1 MLDFMSDTTPGPT
14 SDDEAAAVVAT
25 PDEGPAN
32 PQADP
37 VDHQSSPP
45 GGRGYDDD
53 EVAVDPDDAP
63 SANSFLLQI
72 IAGAL
77 MVVVLL
83 TVAAITGSDILLGV
97 ALLSIL
103 PGIALVVHAIFK
115 MMSTD

>member
-1 MLDFMSDTTPGPT
+1 MSDTSPTPT
-14 SDDEAAAVVAT
+14 SDEAETDFVPT

-32 PQADP
+32 PQAEP
-37 VDHQSSPP
+37 IDHQSSPP

-53 EVAVDPDDAP
+53 EVAVDPEDAP

-72 IAGAL
+72 IIGAL

-83 TVAAITGSDILLGV
+83 TVAAITGSDVLLVV
-97 ALLSIL
+97 ALLSII